1 MEFEN
6 KVAGWRIFSFCAFG
20 LAFFFLGRDIAAAVR
35 TEYFYDVA
43 HPKTQKVLSKYVPA
57 AYVKS
62 KLLDE
67 PVLLMSPPTKGKLCG
82 KKKGK
87 LLEEYQSSHHAAG
100 TLGISVGDV
109 EAACNKREKHGCP
122 VKGDQNLIKWKHKHE
137 FELLP
142 ELGLGEGGGRRA
154 RGREQ
159 TARRHARRAVAIIR
173 LGRHPVRGLASLREL
188 LLLSE
193 EAVAELCRE
202 PLLE

>member
-6 KVAGWRIFSFCAFG
+6 KVAVWRIFSFCAFG

-122 VKGDQNLIKWKHKHE
+122 VKGDQNRCK
-137 FELLP
+137 
-142 ELGLGEGGGRRA
+142 
-154 RGREQ
+154 
-159 TARRHARRAVAIIR
+159 VACR
-173 LGRHPVRGLASLREL
+173 LRKLFVKRPRPNFWSNFSEVLR
-188 LLLSE
+188 LS
-193 EAVAELCRE
+193 AKTKV
-202 PLLE
+202 